1 VADLIEHIRQ
11 LLADHRTDNL
21 SNTSRAECTC
31 SAQSLAHYS
40 RLLDQ
45 RIVDCLDLRAEMA
58 GNEIC
63 YVSAWFDDELTKL
76 GGAEQLLN
84 YHSITSSVKARLPI
98 DYL

>member
-1 VADLIEHIRQ
+1 
-11 LLADHRTDNL
+11 
-21 SNTSRAECTC
+21 
-31 SAQSLAHYS
+31 
-40 RLLDQ
+40 
-45 RIVDCLDLRAEMA
+45 MA